1 MISRLLARALPE
13 PMVTRLVGLRNRGKA
28 RATDNVGYN
37 RELWDWYADRWKD
50 DPRFRRDE
58 ADVLDPSMSDE
69 ERFAVLG
76 NEWGTSAEVDRVV
89 ADFIEPFVTPE
100 SVAGE
105 IGVGG
110 GRVAAKVV
118 DLVGELWGFDISAG
132 MLERA
137 REHLGERPGIHF
149 ELLDGARLPEHA
161 SQRFDFLYSFDV
173 FVHLDLHTIWKY
185 LNEVARALRP
195 GGRAFLHTSN
205 LTAPTGWANFARQE
219 RYRPQDHY
227 FVTPEVI
234 HTLVSHTDLSFVK
247 ESTPEP
253 DSFYLSRDYLFVLEK
268 PA

>member
-1 MISRLLARALPE
+1 MISRRLARALPE
-13 PMVTRLVGLRNRGKA
+13 PIIRRLAVLRGRGKVDP
-28 RATDNVGYN
+28 TDNVAYN

-50 DPRFRRDE
+50 DVQFRGDE
-58 ADVLDPSMSDE
+58 ADVADAAMPDE

-76 NEWGTSAEVDRVV
+76 NEWGTSAELERVV
-89 ADFIEPFVTPE
+89 SEYIEPFVTPG
-100 SVAGE
+100 SLAGE

-110 GRVAAKVV
+110 GRVAAKVA
-118 DLVGELWGFDISAG
+118 DSVGKLWCFDISTG
-132 MLERA
+132 MLGRA
-137 REHLGERPGIHF
+137 QEHLGQRPDVHF

-161 SQRFDFLYSFDV
+161 AQRFDFLYSFDV
-173 FVHLDLHTIWKY
+173 FVHLDLHTIWRY
-185 LNEVARALRP
+185 LNEIERALRP
-195 GGRAFLHTSN
+195 GGRTFLHTSN

-234 HTLVSHTDLSFVK
+234 HTLVSHTGLSFVK

-268 PA
+268 SA

>member
-1 MISRLLARALPE
+1 MISKRLSRVLPE
-13 PMVTRLVGLRNRGKA
+13 PVVRRVAGLRGRGKVDP
-28 RATDNVGYN
+28 TDNVAYN

-50 DPRFRRDE
+50 DVQFRGDE
-58 ADVLDPSMSDE
+58 ADVPDTAMSNE
-69 ERFAVLG
+69 QRLAVLG
-76 NEWGTSAEVDRVV
+76 NEWGTSAEVERIL
-89 ADFIEPFVTPE
+89 AEFIDPFVTPE
-100 SVAGE
+100 SIAGE

-110 GRVAAKVV
+110 GRVAAKVA
-118 DLVGELWGFDISAG
+118 DRVGELWCFDISAR

-137 REHLGERPGIHF
+137 REHMGERPGVHF

-161 SQRFDFLYSFDV
+161 TGRFDFLYSFDV

-185 LNEVARALRP
+185 LNEVERALQS

-205 LTAPTGWANFARQE
+205 LTAPTGWANFARQD

-234 HTLVSHTDLSFVK
+234 HTLVSHTGLAFVK

-253 DSFYLSRDYLFVLEK
+253 DSFYLGRDYLFVLEK